1 MALLIGAV
9 AWQLDLEDD
18 RAVRTFDLYLVAWAF
33 LFQNLRGVFCR
44 LLLVTGTSVEHR
56 SRVFRS
62 SWLRISDSPK
72 QKADISAWPFWSRR
86 SPVLSVVHSRLLRA
100 WAHQSG

>member
-44 LLLVTGTSVEHR
+44 LLLVTVRPWNTVHEY
-56 SRVFRS
+56 F
-62 SWLRISDSPK
+62 
-72 QKADISAWPFWSRR
+72 
-86 SPVLSVVHSRLLRA
+86 VVHGSAYPILQNKRPTFLPGLFGA
-100 WAHQSG
+100 AVAQS